1 MLKGNCKLCDI
12 YSELL
17 ESHVIP
23 KSIYKWLKMT
33 SGTGI
38 LRGGKNIN
46 IPIQDSFKYY
56 WLCRNCEQKF
66 GQSEKYFIE
75 NIFKPINQISNASEF
90 HYDNRL
96 RYFLSSIWWRIIQH
110 SLTEQEVLQSKF
122 IDQIRAYGFKL
133 AEFLNSKSQTNL
145 NPDYL
150 LLLDEIKDAPPAYKD
165 LNFIFLRTVD
175 PLLMFDQDSCFLS
188 LRIPKF
194 YFFHNITG
202 LNHKQMKPFELN
214 PKSGDYKIIQTPL
227 HEPHVSS
234 LISQRIIAF
243 QDMKKQVS
251 ENQSKKTL
259 ARHVKNQK
267 KWFHSIS
274 FRAWITDRRREE

>member
-1 MLKGNCKLCDI
+1 MPKGNCKLCDN

-23 KSIYKWLKMT
+23 KSIYKWLKKT

-38 LRGGKNIN
+38 LRGGQNMN
-46 IPIQDSFKYY
+46 IPIQDGFKYY

-75 NIFKPINQISNASEF
+75 NIFKPVNHNLNESEF
-90 HYDNRL
+90 RYDNRL
-96 RYFLSSIWWRIIQH
+96 RYFLCSIWWRIIQH
-110 SLTEQEVLQSKF
+110 SLTEQEVLQCKF
-122 IDQIRAYGFKL
+122 IDQIRAYGLKL
-133 AEFLNSKSQTNL
+133 AEFLNSKPQANL

-175 PLLMFDQDSCFLS
+175 PLLMFDQNSCFLS

-194 YFFHNITG
+194 YFFHDVTG
-202 LNHKQMKPFELN
+202 LNHQMMKPFELN
-214 PKSGDYKIIQTPL
+214 LTERHFKAIQTPL
-227 HEPHVSS
+227 QEPHVCR
-234 LISQRIIAF
+234 LISQRIAAF

-251 ENQSKKTL
+251 DNQSNKTH

-267 KWFHSIS
+267 KWFESNS
-274 FRAWITDRRREE
+274 FRAWIMDRRREE